1 MAGSLVWTLQRGCRL
16 RSVLLAVCAVVISA
30 FFTAIFLWFFHGT
43 VHPCEFAKR
52 KMVRLLSDNGAKPD
66 FATIAGVE
74 LFFSTP
80 PAPYDCVRFLLGDG
94 AGDAERVAGGRSVSA
109 DEYFQAAAPMSRGA
123 EGSTPSAEGEAIS
136 ADEFFAR

>member
-1 MAGSLVWTLQRGCRL
+1 
-16 RSVLLAVCAVVISA
+16 
-30 FFTAIFLWFFHGT
+30 
-43 VHPCEFAKR
+43 
-52 KMVRLLSDNGAKPD
+52 MVRLLSDNGAKPD